1 MSTSV
6 IGDEESSLQHTGEDE
21 TPSILTK
28 PDMNGEAIT
37 NQEPSDASVLS
48 ASELPDIVPTPTQA
62 ESQTSNEPT
71 SNEPTSNEPTSSKD
85 EASLD
90 NNWVDILGNQ
100 QLMKKVRYKM
110 IVSRSHF
117 T

>member
-28 PDMNGEAIT
+28 PDMKGEAIT